1 MTVLSEHLNDIG
13 GGNSATYNAG
23 YAMGSA
29 MASAVESF
37 GRAFESYDGSFC
49 P

>member
-1 MTVLSEHLNDIG
+1 MRVLNEHLDDVG
-13 GGNSATYNAG
+13 GGSSASYNAG
-23 YAMGSA
+23 YVIGAA

-37 GRAFESYDGSFC
+37 GRAFESYDGFC

>member
-1 MTVLSEHLNDIG
+1 MMTLNEHLNDVG

-29 MASAVESF
+29 LASAVESF
-37 GRAFESYDGSFC
+37 GRAFERYDGSFV